1 MKDIKELLEGLN
13 RPPLLIGKGPSF
25 SLIEE
30 ISLEHWTTIALNHA
44 IRETKADLCN
54 IIDIDVVEDLGE
66 VLYEKAEKVC
76 LPFFPHVNFNA
87 TGEPLHDFVEKHS
100 ALKKMEEEGRL
111 YTYHLDY
118 SKPVSWKGIKVLQ
131 DFGKGFPLG
140 YPTPLTTG
148 AYRVRLNNGDTF
160 FGILAANGFKV
171 VHSVGVDGG
180 QSYNKSF
187 SDLTPLTN
195 GRASFDDQDP
205 SFEEI
210 KNATGCKLV
219 RISEWE
225 KPYIDQIPKN
235 KLTWYKDI

>member
-1 MKDIKELLEGLN
+1 MKDIKELLKALN

-25 SLIEE
+25 SLIYE

-44 IRETKADLCN
+44 IRETKANLCS
-54 IIDIDVVEDLGE
+54 IIDIDVVEDLGDT
-66 VLYEKAEKVC
+66 LYENAEKVC

-87 TGEPLHDFVEKHS
+87 TSESLHDFVERHS

-118 SKPVSWKGIKVLQ
+118 NSDPEFWRSVKMLQ
-131 DFGKGFPLG
+131 DLG
-140 YPTPLTTG
+140 EELPTALTTG
-148 AYRVRLNNGDTF
+148 AYRCRLNNGDTF

-171 VHSVGVDGG
+171 VYSVGVDGG
-180 QSYNKSF
+180 QSYDKSF

-195 GRASFDDQDP
+195 GRESFDDQNP

-210 KNATGCKLV
+210 KKDTGCELV

-235 KLTWYKDI
+235 KPTWYKDI